1 MMDSTRI
8 PRWEVIDLCE
18 AIYAVDSLS
27 VFGVQVLRLFLC
39 VRLMLTTCATIC
51 PRNS

>member
-27 VFGVQVLRLFLC
+27 VFGVQVLSLFLC